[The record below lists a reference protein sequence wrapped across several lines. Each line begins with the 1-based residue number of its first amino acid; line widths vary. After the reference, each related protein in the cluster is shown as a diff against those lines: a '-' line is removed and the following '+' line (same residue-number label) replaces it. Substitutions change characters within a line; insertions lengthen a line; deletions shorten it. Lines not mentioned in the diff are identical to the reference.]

1 MFGNVN
7 VDGDNYYKPIL
18 VKSSFK
24 NNYKYYE
31 RRGDKDKKLSIK
43 QYLYKNILYLR
54 DIITDL
60 KTIRNESKEW
70 KSQINMR
77 VNFISSKDT
86 RETRTIYVLS
96 DNEEIGLGIETDDI
110 IEELFNT

>member
-31 RRGDKDKKLSIK
+31 HRGDKDKKLSIK